1 MLVHVIASEI
11 KACKIDECLDIKH
24 CSCEKGLISNLVSER
39 KDEVLNITE
48 KSLDD
53 KRKTCEKKSSYLR
66 KFISNSMF
74 IISCCF

>member
-1 MLVHVIASEI
+1 MKRIIYRILVHVIASEI

-53 KRKTCEKKSSYLR
+53 KRKTCEKKVVL
-66 KFISNSMF
+66 FTQIHQ
-74 IISCCF
+74 